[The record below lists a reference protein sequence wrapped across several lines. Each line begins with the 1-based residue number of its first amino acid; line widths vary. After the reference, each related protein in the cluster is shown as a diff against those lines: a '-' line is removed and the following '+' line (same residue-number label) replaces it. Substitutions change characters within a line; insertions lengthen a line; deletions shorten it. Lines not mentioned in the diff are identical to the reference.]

1 MYTRILFF
9 HTHTHSSTWREEE
22 IRKEEKDMTRMI
34 YHRRVYVTS
43 AAADS
48 GWALLQK
55 WYVTTAGQQHTP
67 IITLDRFPRYP
78 A

>member
-1 MYTRILFF
+1 
-9 HTHTHSSTWREEE
+9 
-22 IRKEEKDMTRMI
+22 MTRMI